1 MDTKKTK
8 ELMLKALKKTK
19 GIVSVAA
26 ESVNIARTTHYLW
39 MDTDPEYKEAVKA
52 IDESAI
58 DFAESKLFE
67 LIDGA
72 RKEVVTQDGIQV
84 VKDTPN
90 PTATIFYLKTKA
102 KHRGY
107 VERQE
112 ITGADGGPVQIIA
125 PDNI

>member
-19 GIVSVAA
+19 GMVSVAA

-39 MDTDPEYKEAVKA
+39 MDNDPEYKEAVKA
-52 IDESAI
+52 IDEAAI

-84 VKDTPN
+84 IKDTPN

>member
-19 GIVSVAA
+19 GMVSVAA

-39 MDTDPEYKEAVKA
+39 MDNDPEYKEAVKA
-52 IDESAI
+52 IDEAAI

-72 RKEVVTQDGIQV
+72 RKEVITQDGIQV
-84 VKDTPN
+84 IKDTPN

-112 ITGADGGPVQIIA
+112 ITGADGGPVIVA
-125 PDNI
+125 PENI

>member
-1 MDTKKTK
+1 MDTIKRA
-8 ELMLKALKKTK
+8 MIAALKKSLGRVTDACEK
-19 GIVSVAA
+19 VD
-26 ESVNIARTTHYLW
+26 IARTTHYLW
-39 MDTDPEYKEAVKA
+39 MSNDPEYKQAV
-52 IDESAI
+52 DDVNERAI

-67 LIDGA
+67 LMDGA

-90 PTATIFYLKTKA
+90 PTATIFYLKTKG
-102 KHRGY
+102 KSRGY

>member
-39 MDTDPEYKEAVKA
+39 MDNDPEYKEAVKA

-84 VKDTPN
+84 IKDTPN

>member
-39 MDTDPEYKEAVKA
+39 MDNDPEYKEAVKA

>member
-84 VKDTPN
+84 IKDTPN